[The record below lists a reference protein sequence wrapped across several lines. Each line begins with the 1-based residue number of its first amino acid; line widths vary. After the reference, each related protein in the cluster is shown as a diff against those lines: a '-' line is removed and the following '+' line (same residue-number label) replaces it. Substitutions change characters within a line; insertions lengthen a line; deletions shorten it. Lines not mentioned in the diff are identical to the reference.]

1 MKKSILKSIQVN
13 IYFALYFIFA
23 LFIGSGCNPDLVG
36 DPPMG
41 RTEETYFSN
50 ATEFRTK
57 LVSVYA
63 SLYDHYHFAANGWN
77 GWITGIY
84 LLPGDDL
91 TESRAARTSLELFD
105 GGLNPTSNQ
114 MSYSFQACYKTI
126 GRANVV
132 LDKVR
137 TVDFSGFDDPEEI
150 AMMEGEALFL
160 RAYSYFK
167 LFNVFGGV
175 PIVTKR
181 IQLEADTNTPRST
194 PNEVLT
200 QAIEDARAAIAF
212 LPESWPQEYAGRATK
227 NSARGLLAKAL
238 LYRANYNNNASA
250 DLQESLTV
258 FNSIT
263 ASLVPDFIDNFS
275 SYTENN
281 QESLFEIQAGRAS
294 SLNNL
299 NLANDGAWRGV
310 ENLSVYRGYMMENGG
325 RGDFN
330 DGSSTKF
337 LITDKL
343 KNGFGNDPRLS
354 VFSNPDDGLDGRIFQ
369 KYNKPDGVNELT
381 PPHGGSAN
389 NERVLRYADLKLIA
403 AEAAL
408 KTGNAAAA
416 ISHIND
422 VRTRARNWAVQ
433 SGYGDG
439 LVPANHPAGETSATT
454 IMQWIMDE
462 RFVELAGEGQRWW
475 DLKRWHAS
483 GDMSLT
489 GWDGSESGFST
500 ALASPVQF
508 DVNKHLVFPLPQTE
522 IERNSAI
529 TENNPGY

>member
-1 MKKSILKSIQVN
+1 MKNLTIQSIKVKSFFSLCLVAAW
-13 IYFALYFIFA
+13 FVPA
-23 LFIGSGCNPDLVG
+23 GCNPDLVG
-36 DPPMG
+36 EPPMG
-41 RTEETYFSN
+41 RTEETFFGS

-91 TESRAARTSLELFD
+91 TENLAARTSLELFD
-105 GGLNPTSNQ
+105 GSLNPNNNQ
-114 MSYSFQACYKTI
+114 MSFSYQSCYKTVA
-126 GRANVV
+126 RANVI

-137 TVDFSGFDDPEEI
+137 TVDISAMDNPEEI

-160 RAYSYFK
+160 RAYAYFT

-175 PIVTKR
+175 PIITQR
-181 IQLEADTNTPRST
+181 IQLESETNTPRST
-194 PNEVLT
+194 PNEVLS
-200 QAIEDARAAIAF
+200 QVIEDARAAIPF
-212 LPESWPQEYAGRATK
+212 LPESWPENYAGRVTK

-238 LYRANYNNNASA
+238 VFRADYNSNDPA
-250 DLQESLTV
+250 DLQDALTV
-258 FNSIT
+258 FDGIT
-263 ASLVPDFIDNFS
+263 AALTTDFIDNFS
-275 SYTENN
+275 AYTENN
-281 QESLFEIQAGRAS
+281 RESLFEIQAAQAS
-294 SLNNL
+294 ALNNL
-299 NLANDGAWRGV
+299 NLHNDGAWRGV
-310 ENLSVYRGYMMENGG
+310 ENLSVYRGYMMESGG

-330 DGSSTKF
+330 DASSTKF
-337 LITDKL
+337 LVTEKL
-343 KNGFGNDPRLS
+343 RNAFGSDPRLS
-354 VFSNPDDGLDGRIFQ
+354 VFSDPDDGFDGRIFQ
-369 KYNKPDGVNELT
+369 KYNKPDGVNHLT

-408 KTGNAAAA
+408 KSGDVPAA
-416 ISHIND
+416 INHIND
-422 VRTRARNWAVQ
+422 IRSRARNWAAE

-439 LVPANHPAGETSATT
+439 TVPADYPTGESSVPTV
-454 IMQWIMDE
+454 MQWIMNE

-483 GDMSLT
+483 GDMNLT
-489 GWDGSESGFST
+489 GWDGSDANFST

-508 DVNKHLVFPLPQTE
+508 DVNKHLVFPLPQAE

-529 TENNPGY
+529 SENNPGY